1 MAGSQQAAAACIWA
15 GQQGQAQ
22 CRRFRALPRSRCCAG
37 VGAGGWDG
45 EPLRLPGLCLRGEP
59 LRPPPLPRLA
69 GASAA
74 VPAGWPRAR
83 RGPGS
88 KFSVRRWPAVSTGVG
103 APSSVSLPR
112 YQHGSPSAPSCPK
125 KQQTDRSK
133 RVSSRWHSTQGTEQP
148 REPSPRK
155 RRTTTVGPSLRRT
168 QGTTLWEGTPC
179 RRACCT
185 QLASNLWREGMA
197 GSGAG

>member
-1 MAGSQQAAAACIWA
+1 MAGSSWQHT
-15 GQQGQAQ
+15 Q
-22 CRRFRALPRSRCCAG
+22 CRRLFRALPRSRCCAG
-37 VGAGGWDG
+37 AGAGGWEG
-45 EPLRLPGLCLRGEP
+45 TRPPGLCLRGEP
-59 LRPPPLPRLA
+59 LRPLRLPRLA
-69 GASAA
+69 PGSVAA
-74 VPAGWPRAR
+74 AGCRGR

-88 KFSVRRWPAVSTGVG
+88 RLSVRRWPAVRTGVG
-103 APSSVSLPR
+103 APSSVSRPR
-112 YQHGSPSAPSCPK
+112 YQQGAPSAASCPT
-125 KQQTDRSK
+125 KQHTDRSK

-185 QLASNLWREGMA
+185 QLASNLRQGRGRRQVQRA
-197 GSGAG
+197 C